1 VTTGYAPT
9 TGYPDPVAATNVD
22 APAVPPLLADRIR
35 AQTPTIAAEMVSEI
49 QARIPEY
56 RRPADAAY
64 TRTVQLGVE
73 ASLRHF
79 LDLLERRAPE
89 TGEWR
94 ELFRAIGAGE
104 QREGRSLDTL
114 QAATRLG
121 ARLGWRW
128 LVEFAESEDMPRPV
142 LGTLAEL
149 LFGYLD
155 QVADASAAG
164 FTQAQEAQAGESAR
178 RRRRLVELLLSPG
191 VPVDALAAAAR
202 AAGWALPHRLAAVA
216 LPADPVAEPP
226 VLPPDVLAGLERAQP
241 CLIVP
246 DPDTPARR
254 RTLAGALRGT
264 RAAVGVPVPVTDA
277 AGSLR
282 WARQALDLAARG
294 VLGPRDGGLVWCAE
308 HLATLAVF
316 QDGELLAV
324 LVERR
329 LAPLAALRPGPRRML
344 AGTLL
349 AWLQADKNASEV
361 AARLHVHPQTVR
373 YRLRQLDRLFG
384 PALRDPAARFELEVA
399 LLAFVTR

>member
-1 VTTGYAPT
+1 
-9 TGYPDPVAATNVD
+9 VAATNVD
-22 APAVPPLLADRIR
+22 IPAMPPLLADRIR
-35 AQTPTIAAEMVSEI
+35 AQTATIAAEMVSEI

-128 LVEFAESEDMPRPV
+128 LVEFAESEDIPRPV

-164 FTQAQEAQAGESAR
+164 YTQAQEAQAGEAAR

-191 VPVDALAAAAR
+191 VPVDALAGAAR

-216 LPADPVAEPP
+216 LPADPAVAEPPVLPP
-226 VLPPDVLAGLERAQP
+226 VLPPDVLAGLDRAQP

-246 DPDTPARR
+246 DPDAPARR

-264 RAAVGVPVPVTDA
+264 RAAVGVPVPVTGA
-277 AGSLR
+277 ARSLR

-316 QDGELLAV
+316 QDEELLAV

-399 LLAFVTR
+399 LLAFVTG